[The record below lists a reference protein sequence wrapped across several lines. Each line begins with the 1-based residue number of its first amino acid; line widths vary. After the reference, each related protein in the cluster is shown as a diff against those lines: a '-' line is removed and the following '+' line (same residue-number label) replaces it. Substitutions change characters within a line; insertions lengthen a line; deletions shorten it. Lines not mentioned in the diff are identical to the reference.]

1 MAGIAARLLVTEV
14 PAAHPATAVRMAD
27 LPTAEAAGRLV
38 VAGAG
43 DTPTVAEAV
52 DILAEAAEEDTPAE
66 AAEDT
71 PAVAATLAV
80 GIANSRDTASNQVE
94 SPNKCCN

>member
-52 DILAEAAEEDTPAE
+52 DILAEAAE
-66 AAEDT
+66 DT

-80 GIANSRDTASNQVE
+80 GIANSRDTASNELE
-94 SPNKCCN
+94 SPNKCCK